1 MGSLYKAKMK
11 LFGAF
16 FLASANAEGRG
27 ACMAQVRET
36 IAANPVIN
44 GEWDCER
51 TGKDAVN
58 CSVKCNSGKIHGK
71 NPFIKAKFCDKED
84 GKFKTNVEGEE
95 LECDDGPEFKCASKS
110 KELLETI
117 GGGDWTCKEM
127 PGAKYRCKGSC
138 WYQTQFLG
146 NSSKYRYIHMSDCRS
161 DEPKI
166 SYENFNGEPL
176 ACKSKIDWCDE
187 KTATIDIAN
196 GSMVG
201 NGRFY
206 NPEYYVTC
214 ADGRRVAKYACADS
228 SYFGFPFFRTR
239 YGPWFKDLNKD
250 TICATNC
257 NPSAS
262 ELNEMYPIGAGQWNC
277 ELNKKKLKYECKATC
292 DHGPKRLGFIL
303 ECGSITNDQ
312 SGWKKNVRDSDG
324 AQTCDAAED

>member
-1 MGSLYKAKMK
+1 MGSIDKSKMK

-58 CSVKCNSGKIHGK
+58 CSVKCDSGKIHGK
-71 NPFIKAKFCDKED
+71 RDPFIKGKDCDSEN
-84 GKFKTNVEGEE
+84 GRFKTNVEGEE
-95 LECDDGPEFKCASKS
+95 LKCDDGPEFKCSSKA
-110 KELLETI
+110 KELLETH
-117 GGGDWTCKEM
+117 GGHWTCKSL

-138 WYQTQFLG
+138 SYGKQFNG
-146 NSSKYRYIHMSDCRS
+146 SGKYRYIHMWDCRS
-161 DEPKI
+161 DEPKV
-166 SYENFNGEPL
+166 SYEGFDGEPS
-176 ACKSKIDWCDE
+176 ACKNRIDWCDE
-187 KTATIDIAN
+187 EVATFDIAN
-196 GSMVG
+196 GSIVP
-201 NGRFY
+201 NGKFY
-206 NPEYYVTC
+206 NPAYTVIC
-214 ADGRRVAKYACADS
+214 ADGRKVAQYICTDS
-228 SYFGFPFFRTR
+228 SYFGFPFFKTK
-239 YGPWFKDLNKD
+239 YGPWIKNLNTD
-250 TICATNC
+250 TICGTNC

-303 ECGSITNDQ
+303 QCDN